1 MADFHQPRFVTTL
14 HALGRPGQP
23 QALPLVTARTRAQ
36 GLTTTLVLPAL
47 AEEFEGAAFP
57 RILQRLSAASPVSRM
72 IVVLGRATA
81 GQQAQAARQLADM
94 RIPTSLVRLDDAL
107 LPAMQLRLRRA
118 GLDVNPEGKGYACW
132 VGICT
137 ALAAGSDAVA
147 LHDCDIESYE
157 ASMVARLLAPIVV
170 PETPFDFAKGYY
182 PRAHARLY
190 GRVTRLLVAP
200 LLRALEA
207 LSLPT
212 TLPAFLAEFRYPL
225 AGEVAFSRAL
235 VSELPVHAGW
245 GLEIGTLAEVYRR
258 QSRFRVCQVDVAE
271 GYEHRHR
278 CIEPA
283 SDRGDLTVMVEQILA
298 SLIDSLTRERVCL
311 DARMLR
317 YVLSHYRHEARRLVV
332 AYEADAVV
340 NGLAHDRGA
349 EERTVDG
356 FAAVF
361 ERAIA
366 NGCRAALPA
375 LPSWHAVVQ
384 SAPDV
389 ALAFADLAVASELPT
404 GDGLDLG
411 WVAPAHLEAVGDLAD
426 ARLS

>member
-14 HALGRPGQP
+14 HALGRAGQP
-23 QALPLVTARTRAQ
+23 QALPLVRARTRAQ

-47 AEEFEGAAFP
+47 AEEFDGTAFP

-72 IVVLGRATA
+72 VVVLGRATA
-81 GQQAQAARQLADM
+81 AQQAHAARLLSRV
-94 RIPTSLVRLDDAL
+94 RIPTLLVRLDDDL
-107 LPAMQLRLRRA
+107 LPAMHRRLRRA
-118 GLDVNPEGKGYACW
+118 GIDITPEGKGYACW

-137 ALAAGSDAVA
+137 ALAAGSDAIA
-147 LHDCDIESYE
+147 LHDCDIESYD
-157 ASMVARLLAPIVV
+157 ASLVARLLAPVVV

-207 LSLPT
+207 LALPT
-212 TLPAFLAEFRYPL
+212 TLPAFMAEFRYPL

-245 GLEIGTLAEVYRR
+245 GLEVGTLAEVYRR

-283 SDRGDLTVMVEQILA
+283 SDRGDLTTMVEQILA

-317 YVLSHYRHEARRLVV
+317 YVLSHYRQEARRLLV

-340 NGLAHDRGA
+340 NGLTHDRAA
-349 EERTVDG
+349 EEQTVDG
-356 FAAVF
+356 FAMVF
-361 ERAIA
+361 ERTIA

-375 LPSWHAVVQ
+375 LPSWQTVSQAAPEVAV
-384 SAPDV
+384 
-389 ALAFADLAVASELPT
+389 AFSDLAAASELPT
-404 GDGLDLG
+404 TDATELG
-411 WVAPAHLEAVGDLAD
+411 WVAPGCLESGGGLSDALLA
-426 ARLS
+426 